1 MTGAVRGWLLGV
13 TAAALVLA
21 LADALAPEGGAKKV
35 CRLAGGMALLLAAA
49 GPVVKLLDGGLL
61 TQAVDGWRDRARS
74 YELVLEEQNNQL
86 YLTIIEEETAAY
98 VMDKAKEFGFDCQAE
113 VTYNYDEDGM
123 PRPWEVTARGSW
135 TQEQRERL
143 SFLLEEE
150 LGVPPQ
156 RQLYHEEIQ
165 P

>member
-1 MTGAVRGWLLGV
+1 MTGLVREWLLGV

-21 LADALAPEGGAKKV
+21 LAEALAPEGGAKKV

-49 GPVVKLLDGGLL
+49 GPLAGALDGGLL
-61 TQAVDGWRDRARS
+61 TRAADGWRDRARG
-74 YELVLEEQNNQL
+74 YEQELEEKSDL
-86 YLTIIEEETAAY
+86 FYLSIIEEETAAY
-98 VMDKAKEFGFDCQAE
+98 IVDKAKEFGFDCQAE
-113 VTYNYDEDGM
+113 VTYGYDEEAV

-135 TQEQRERL
+135 TQGQREQL
-143 SFLLEEE
+143 SRLLEEE

-156 RQLYHEEIQ
+156 RQFFHEEIQ